1 MAPTRPRP
9 TDSSRQTRPL
19 SKALVSA
26 HLALVAQMQKR
37 GREAAEAL
45 DTAYPETLERA
56 VLAYVH
62 GELER
67 MGAPAGV

>member
-1 MAPTRPRP
+1 
-9 TDSSRQTRPL
+9 
-19 SKALVSA
+19 
-26 HLALVAQMQKR
+26 MQKR